1 MTCFNVMSSHSNV
14 EWRKRI
20 KCLSTRQAA
29 VQTSKSDI
37 SRRWKRINGIRI
49 TVHELSVQTSFT
61 NILLP
66 HSVHQTLAKE
76 QHNHWRTVASLNAR
90 DGAAKRFCTCGQNR
104 GRHLTPQRRN
114 SHHQKITLTISIF
127 LQSGKLIGVFQ
138 LVFIFKFSF
147 SWHVLHYHTAVCN

>member
-1 MTCFNVMSSHSNV
+1 MICQVISNV
-14 EWRKRI
+14 EWRRRI

-49 TVHELSVQTSFT
+49 TVHQLSVQTSFT

-66 HSVHQTLAKE
+66 HSVHQMLAKQ

-90 DGAAKRFCTCGQNR
+90 ERAAKGFCTCGQNR
-104 GRHLTPQRRN
+104 GRQTKAQRRTPHN
-114 SHHQKITLTISIF
+114 QKVTSTTSIF
-127 LQSGKLIGVFQ
+127 LQSRKLIGVFQ
-138 LVFIFKFSF
+138 LVFIYKFSF
-147 SWHVLHYHTAVCN
+147 FLTPFALPYRRL